1 MTTIETVLSLRLLR
15 YSNMQDH
22 YLQSIKYNT
31 KYLQNTLKVTER
43 CLRAFIRTDQHVN
56 RLHIKMS

>member
-1 MTTIETVLSLRLLR
+1 MTTIETGLSLRLIC

-22 YLQSIKYNT
+22 YLQNT
-31 KYLQNTLKVTER
+31 KYLQKKTLKVTER
-43 CLRAFIRTDQHVN
+43 CLGAFIRTDQHVN